1 MDTSMD
7 VSDEEDHDNNVVREG
22 TLEQELSSSSSRKRQ
37 HRDSSSNNNNNN
49 GENDSSISMTTNT
62 KSLDILERSQNP
74 NFEELA
80 RQYPKFRAAWAETK
94 SIQKERTTTKGAKNN
109 NTANANANAN
119 ASSSFSSCVTQEFT
133 IELTKALLSSQ
144 FRLKLAY
151 LDEDH
156 LCPPIPN
163 RFFYLHWIHTQLLKI
178 QWVVGERNTTTNND
192 STTPRGLDIGSG
204 AYCIYSMLAA
214 RFFRLTMITSEIDSK
229 SVALANANVTA
240 NYLSNMITIL
250 QVLPSHSQQQRQQQ
264 QQQQQ
269 QQHNNSNTTSIGG
282 PLQRSVEAYFHQQ
295 QQQQQQKQQNHNC
308 SPLKLDFVMTNPPFY
323 DPASME
329 ISTARV
335 GDGRSRTNMTVSEGN
350 YPGGEIGFVTEMIE
364 DSLRM
369 TTTNT
374 TSNEIQSTTMT
385 TTTESDHNFTAGW
398 YSSMLGKKTSII
410 KLQKL
415 LVHILGPAHVE
426 ATEYGPGHYTRW
438 FLAWTLERPPA
449 TASGAL
455 CPHSDKDHF
464 QVDLFI
470 EKREAAVG
478 EVVNRIV
485 SFCDTSPGGWDLT
498 TTTTT
503 NGEFCAIVRIQETM
517 SPTITNFVDE
527 TQSDVEIPKSILQ
540 VLRGR
545 RDNSRFLPDE
555 GHFFVE
561 IKIQVARSNNNFNTN
576 SENQP
581 MTVDVQLSCYRHSTR
596 GAKAIEKIRCLDKD
610 VQRTSRKWRRIRE
623 RQEKQQQQ

>member
-1 MDTSMD
+1 MMDSMD

-22 TLEQELSSSSSRKRQ
+22 SLEISSSSRKRQ
-37 HRDSSSNNNNNN
+37 HRDSSSNNNN
-49 GENDSSISMTTNT
+49 GDDDSSISTTT
-62 KSLDILERSQNP
+62 LTTSSSLDILERSQNP

-80 RQYPKFRAAWAETK
+80 RHYPKFRAAWTATK
-94 SIQKERTTTKGAKNN
+94 SIQKERTTKGKNN
-109 NTANANANAN
+109 NNNN

-144 FRLKLAY
+144 FRLKLPY

-178 QWVVGERNTTTNND
+178 EWVIGERRNTNNNNNNNNNN
-192 STTPRGLDIGSG
+192 TPRGLDIGSG

-214 RFFRLTMITSEIDSK
+214 RFFRSTMITSEIDSK

-240 NYLSNMITIL
+240 NHLSNMITIL
-250 QVLPSHSQQQRQQQ
+250 QVSPSHSQQQQQ
-264 QQQQQ
+264 
-269 QQHNNSNTTSIGG
+269 NNSTTSIGG
-282 PLQRSVEAYFHQQ
+282 PLQRSVEAYLHIQQ
-295 QQQQQQKQQNHNC
+295 QQQQQQQNHC

-323 DPASME
+323 DPTSME

-350 YPGGEIGFVTEMIE
+350 YPGGEIDFVTEMIE

-369 TTTNT
+369 TTT
-374 TSNEIQSTTMT
+374 TSDEIQSTTMATT
-385 TTTESDHNFTAGW
+385 TTTESHHHFTAGW
-398 YSSMLGKKTSII
+398 YSSMLGKKTSMI

-464 QVDLFI
+464 QVDLI
-470 EKREAAVG
+470 ETREAAVG

-485 SFCDTSPGGWDLT
+485 TFCDTSPGGWDLT

-503 NGEFCAIVRIQETM
+503 SSTNGEFGAIIRIQETM

-527 TQSDVEIPKSILQ
+527 TQSEVDIPESILR

-561 IKIQVARSNNNFNTN
+561 IKIQVARNNNTFDN
-576 SENQP
+576 SAENQP
-581 MTVDVQLSCYRHSTR
+581 MTVDVHLSCYRHSAR
-596 GAKAIEKIRCLDKD
+596 GAKAIEKIRCLERD

-623 RQEKQQQQ
+623 RQEQQEQ

>member
-1 MDTSMD
+1 MMDSMD
-7 VSDEEDHDNNVVREG
+7 VSDEGEGEDHDNKVVHEG
-22 TLEQELSSSSSRKRQ
+22 SLELSSSSSRKRQ
-37 HRDSSSNNNNNN
+37 HRDSSSNNNNN
-49 GENDSSISMTTNT
+49 GDDSSSISSTTLT
-62 KSLDILERSQNP
+62 TSSSSSLDVLERSQNP

-80 RQYPKFRAAWAETK
+80 RHYPKFRAAWTATK
-94 SIQKERTTTKGAKNN
+94 SIQKERTTKTKGKNN
-109 NTANANANAN
+109 NNNNNASSSSSS
-119 ASSSFSSCVTQEFT
+119 SSSFSSCVTQEFT

-144 FRLKLAY
+144 FRLKLPY

-178 QWVVGERNTTTNND
+178 EWVIGERCNTTSNHSNN
-192 STTPRGLDIGSG
+192 STPPRGLDIGSG

-214 RFFRLTMITSEIDSK
+214 RFFRSTMITSEIDIK

-240 NYLSNMITIL
+240 NHLSNMITIL
-250 QVLPSHSQQQRQQQ
+250 QVSPSHSQQQ

-269 QQHNNSNTTSIGG
+269 QQQNNSTTSIGG
-282 PLQRSVEAYFHQQ
+282 PLQRSVEAYFHIQQ
-295 QQQQQQKQQNHNC
+295 QQQQQQQQQNHC

-323 DPASME
+323 DPTSME

-369 TTTNT
+369 MT
-374 TSNEIQSTTMT
+374 TSSNQTQ
-385 TTTESDHNFTAGW
+385 FTAGW
-398 YSSMLGKKTSII
+398 YSSMLGKKTSMI

-464 QVDLFI
+464 QVDLM

-503 NGEFCAIVRIQETM
+503 TTTSSTNGEFGAIVRIQETM

-527 TQSDVEIPKSILQ
+527 TQSGVDIPESILR

-561 IKIQVARSNNNFNTN
+561 IKIQVARNNNKTFDN
-576 SENQP
+576 SAENQP
-581 MTVDVQLSCYRHSTR
+581 MTTVDVHLLCYRHSAR

-623 RQEKQQQQ
+623 RQQQQQK